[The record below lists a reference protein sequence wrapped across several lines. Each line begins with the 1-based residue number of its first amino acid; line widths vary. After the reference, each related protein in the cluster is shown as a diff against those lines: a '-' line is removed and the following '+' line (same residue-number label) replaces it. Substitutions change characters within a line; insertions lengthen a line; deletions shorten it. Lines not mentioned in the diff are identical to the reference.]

1 MKFTQ
6 NKAFTLVELLV
17 VITILA
23 IISVVAYQNFG
34 GAVDKAVSGRKVG
47 DVATIESSLMQ
58 YKADKNF
65 YPKVGEYS
73 LTNQWGYTWSTDAT
87 ISNPIRVT
95 YDGDSITSAW
105 VSSGGW
111 KIYGSGSIGQIGAK
125 WTIGKDQLGKYL
137 SKDLYDPEVWD
148 IKVGAGKMIDQWI
161 GRYVYSISRK
171 SFRWPSNQEGQYY
184 NIAMTLK
191 EEWGE
196 NYITKIVWDYDSANF
211 TTPTDYPQT
220 LIWSASGALTN
231 VLSNETVQFAASSS
245 TDYGV
250 PYAVNDFSE

>member
-34 GAVDKAVSGRKVG
+34 GAVDKAVSGRKIG

-73 LTNQWGYTWSTDAT
+73 ATNQWGYTGSTDAT

-95 YDGDSITSAW
+95 YDGDSITSVLA
-105 VSSGGW
+105 SSGGG
-111 KIYGSGSIGQIGAK
+111 KIYGSGAIGQIGAK
-125 WTIGKDQLGKYL
+125 
-137 SKDLYDPEVWD
+137 
-148 IKVGAGKMIDQWI
+148 
-161 GRYVYSISRK
+161 
-171 SFRWPSNQEGQYY
+171 
-184 NIAMTLK
+184 
-191 EEWGE
+191 
-196 NYITKIVWDYDSANF
+196 
-211 TTPTDYPQT
+211 
-220 LIWSASGALTN
+220 
-231 VLSNETVQFAASSS
+231 
-245 TDYGV
+245 
-250 PYAVNDFSE
+250 